1 MLQAAARK
9 AAAVQRSSFF
19 SLLRV
24 KDVLVP
30 QATAAEPLSDDAV
43 ARVKEDISQ
52 SADALIEAHKPLLPE
67 NCERAPAHLQM
78 AALALAAQ
86 RHLLH
91 VSATTDELNL
101 VDAAEVRWV
110 VGGAIGV
117 VAPPNGEEP
126 WAVPVNYVPNRLSMV
141 ITGSVWF
148 PGRRRKMVER
158 MLANWRADLG
168 EAFATAPAE
177 PAPSCRMTKC
187 LYTEFLHEA
196 GDEHAED
203 LTPLF
208 HALHS
213 ATFAGVTG
221 FRASSERDGRGR
233 WMPVFL
239 FDS

>member
-52 SADALIEAHKPLLPE
+52 SADALIEAHKPLLPPA
-67 NCERAPAHLQM
+67 CERAPAHLQM

-141 ITGSVWF
+141 ITGSVWQ
-148 PGRRRKMVER
+148 PHTSTNLVITLCICRRPESSPAAALRSHHPSLPHHLTVFVH
-158 MLANWRADLG
+158 RALLLSPTAHPRVRLPLG
-168 EAFATAPAE
+168 
-177 PAPSCRMTKC
+177 
-187 LYTEFLHEA
+187 YT
-196 GDEHAED
+196 
-203 LTPLF
+203 TN
-208 HALHS
+208 
-213 ATFAGVTG
+213 
-221 FRASSERDGRGR
+221 
-233 WMPVFL
+233 
-239 FDS
+239 

>member
-52 SADALIEAHKPLLPE
+52 SADALIEAHKPLLPPA
-67 NCERAPAHLQM
+67 CERAPAHLQM

-141 ITGSVWF
+141 ITGSVWQPHTSTF
-148 PGRRRKMVER
+148 SSSRCAYAAA
-158 MLANWRADLG
+158 L
-168 EAFATAPAE
+168 TARPRPLSARTIPPCPTTSLCLCTALFCSRPRPTHE
-177 PAPSCRMTKC
+177 CVCR
-187 LYTEFLHEA
+187 
-196 GDEHAED
+196 
-203 LTPLF
+203 
-208 HALHS
+208 S
-213 ATFAGVTG
+213 ATPPTSA
-221 FRASSERDGRGR
+221 
-233 WMPVFL
+233 
-239 FDS
+239 